1 MRLNPNLA
9 DAHFALGKALVG
21 KADLDGAIAELK
33 VAVRMKPDS
42 ARPHHTLGAVLEK
55 KGDLKSALEEYRRAS
70 QLEPSNGDIRRAYE
84 NLSLN

>member
-42 ARPHHTLGAVLEK
+42 ASLITLSVRC
-55 KGDLKSALEEYRRAS
+55 LKRRA
-70 QLEPSNGDIRRAYE
+70 I
-84 NLSLN
+84 